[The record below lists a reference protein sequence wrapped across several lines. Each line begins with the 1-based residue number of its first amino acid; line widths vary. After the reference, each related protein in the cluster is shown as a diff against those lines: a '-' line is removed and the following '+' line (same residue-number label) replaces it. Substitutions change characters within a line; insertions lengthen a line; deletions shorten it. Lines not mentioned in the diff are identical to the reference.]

1 MKAILKSSYRNKKRE
16 VAFMYVVTGTP
27 AELKAYRIAQGEF
40 YAEDKVTSQPLW
52 FTNQAHGRSCD
63 LIITDSGVYAD
74 TLDEDLMNAE
84 LAKRVNTDSGK
95 ELAKL
100 DAAQIFANLKSGTR
114 QRASIALTPENQAV
128 TKTEVEE
135 PVLDNGSDAKLD
147 DETTPF

>member
-1 MKAILKSSYRNKKRE
+1 
-16 VAFMYVVTGTP
+16 
-27 AELKAYRIAQGEF
+27 
-40 YAEDKVTSQPLW
+40 
-52 FTNQAHGRSCD
+52 
-63 LIITDSGVYAD
+63 
-74 TLDEDLMNAE
+74 MNAE

-114 QRASIALTPENQAV
+114 QRANITLTPENQAV